1 MTKYT
6 IDQLPELPLDEP
18 PALNSTMGGGTT
30 MRVRHIQSRRARGS
44 TATAVAVLALFL
56 AACARTNV
64 VLTSATTP
72 VCTAEAVAEWNRVVD
87 QLQGVKGEDPVGFY
101 IADFPAE
108 RFGSVIDNWYP
119 NSGYKETLCGQLHH
133 FNVYDGSG
141 AEMDWNNFII
151 PAPGF
156 EHLITDVLPY
166 KGGSGTWCVDDDWQS
181 CVGENDCMEAELTP
195 DDSFE
200 ENPWF
205 PKSTG
210 SSVLEG
216 RQICAYGPWIRECV
230 HGHRPEIH
238 PAELTWW
245 KERWH
250 DADLYWLM
258 TLQDDSNRFDTE
270 DDFDI
275 EGSLPPGWREW
286 GAAPMTARFKLAF
299 SARPLGPVVEFGI
312 GEAFARNVVT
322 GDDAEARK
330 DADDATGHAIQY
342 DGQIVLRAMENQP
355 RDVDLGVT
363 FTDVCR
369 RANNTLQG
377 YVAIITKTG
386 VNNDGEE
393 GYHILYVTKKEV
405 GGILPPVVLPEVA
418 TQVLLRTTGDHS
430 SMRVTEIDGRPAL
443 VGDLK
448 VAVAELQGRAHQ
460 SVTVKSVELRAPS
473 ARRPL
478 PYEPDPARAGGV
490 VKGVPLL
497 DRVELSFELS
507 SNARLEATWPGL
519 ALAALVD
526 EKVEVASQAP
536 AGAWQSVIKAAGGLP
551 TDPAANLKVMR
562 AGAVRLSVLPHYAMR
577 KDGRASLE
585 EGSPFVE
592 RLNEVLRR
600 DEEGETKALFGTPT
614 PIKAAWTF
622 EATDLITGRSVP
634 VSTADST
641 AAAAKPGAAVQVVA
655 YPGKIPNESVQIS
668 FPSDPN
674 GIYEVRATAT
684 VTDVLG
690 STSQTQHRAF
700 SHFLADA
707 TTEGIVTSLIPAVA
721 AAAGVSGDVV
731 SVAIKLRPLPLD
743 DARRRDPQA
752 RRALLLH
759 SFSLQAADDGRIT
772 PDELQSLIKGA
783 KSLTSR

>member
-1 MTKYT
+1 MCVSY
-6 IDQLPELPLDEP
+6 I
-18 PALNSTMGGGTT
+18 
-30 MRVRHIQSRRARGS
+30 HSRPTRGS
-44 TATAVAVLALFL
+44 TLTAVVSVLFL
-56 AACARTNV
+56 AACAQSNV

-72 VCTAEAVAEWNRVVD
+72 VCTAEAIEEWNRVVD
-87 QLQGVKGEDPVGFY
+87 QQQGVKGEDPVGFY
-101 IADFPAE
+101 IASFPAE
-108 RFGSVIDNWYP
+108 RFGSVIDNWHP

-133 FNVYDGSG
+133 FDVYDGSG
-141 AEMDWNNFII
+141 AEMDWNNFVI
-151 PAPGF
+151 PDPGF

-166 KGGSGTWCVDDDWQS
+166 KGGSGTWCVDDNWQS

-195 DDSFE
+195 DDTFE

-210 SSVLEG
+210 NSVLEG
-216 RQICAYGPWIRECV
+216 RQICVYGPWIRECV

-245 KERWH
+245 KERWN

-258 TLQDDSNRFDTE
+258 TLQDDSNRFDTQ

-275 EGSLPPGWREW
+275 EGSIPPGWREW

-299 SARPLGPVVEFGI
+299 SAARPLGPVVEFGI

-322 GDDAEARK
+322 GDDAEASK
-330 DADDATGHAIQY
+330 DADDATVHAIQY
-342 DGQIVLRAMENQP
+342 DGQIVLRAIENQP

-377 YVAIITKTG
+377 YVAITTKTG
-386 VNNDGEE
+386 INNDGEE

-405 GGILPPVVLPEVA
+405 GGILPPVVLPERE
-418 TQVLLRTTGDHS
+418 TQVLLRTTADPS
-430 SMRVTEIDGRPAL
+430 SVRVAEIDGRSAL
-443 VGDLK
+443 VGDLN
-448 VAVAELQGRAHQ
+448 VAVTDPKGRARQ
-460 SVTVKSVELRAPS
+460 GVTVKSVELRAPS

-478 PYEPDPARAGGV
+478 RYEPDPARAGGV

-497 DRVELSFELS
+497 DRIELSFELS
-507 SNARLEATWPGL
+507 SNDRVQAAWPGL
-519 ALAALVD
+519 SLAALVD
-526 EKVEVASQAP
+526 EKVEAASQAP
-536 AGAWQSVIKAAGGLP
+536 AGAWQSVVKAAGGLP
-551 TDPAANLKVMR
+551 TGPAPNLNVMR
-562 AGAVRLSVLPHYAMR
+562 AGTVRLSVLPLYAMR
-577 KDGRASLE
+577 KDGRPSLE

-592 RLNEVLRR
+592 RLNEVLKR
-600 DEEGETKALFGTPT
+600 DDEGETRALFGTPT

-622 EATDLITGRSVP
+622 EATDVVTGRPIP
-634 VSTADST
+634 VITADST
-641 AAAAKPGAAVQVVA
+641 AAAATPGAAVQVVA

-684 VTDVLG
+684 MTDVLG
-690 STSQTQHRAF
+690 STIQTQYRAF

-707 TTEGIVTSLIPAVA
+707 TKEGIVTSLVPSVA
-721 AAAGVSGDVV
+721 AAADVPSDVV
-731 SVAIKLRPLPLD
+731 AGVLKLGPLPLD
-743 DARRRDPQA
+743 DARRRDPQV
-752 RRALLLH
+752 RRAMLLH
-759 SFSLQAADDGRIT
+759 NFSLQVADDGRIT
-772 PDELQSLIKGA
+772 LDELQSLIKGA